1 LLLGTLTLRFT
12 ANPRDN
18 RQLFEICM
26 EHGSMKDLL
35 TVRRAMLLATT
46 CALLQHGGFVLAEES
61 AGATDSVPVV
71 GTRPARSAL
80 TPQPVAAALRAGAK
94 QVPGAAAA
102 DGGDAQGNVAELMQ
116 MIHDAKLTELR
127 TTYNGSYGASLF
139 FDPQAITYYVA
150 LFQDKHF
157 WRVIKTQDDARAEA
171 IYADFTH
178 QTARLAEVEIRR
190 TQLQA
195 QKAFIENVIAVSED
209 RARRLQADLDVAR
222 TQQAKVDDYQRQ
234 TQTEAVALRSE
245 KDKAQAQLR
254 EVQNQVLQLQRQNEL
269 GLPGS
274 K

>member
-1 LLLGTLTLRFT
+1 LLSALTLRFT

-18 RQLFEICM
+18 RQLFEIRM
-26 EHGSMKDLL
+26 EHGRMKDLL

-46 CALLQHGGFVLAEES
+46 CALLQHGGFVLADES
-61 AGATDSVPVV
+61 ASATDSVPVV
-71 GTRPARSAL
+71 GTRPAMSAL
-80 TPQPVAAALRAGAK
+80 TPQPVAAALRAVAK
-94 QVPGAAAA
+94 QAPGAAAA

-116 MIHDAKLTELR
+116 MIHDSKLTELR

-139 FDPQAITYYVA
+139 FDPQAISYYVA

-157 WRVIKTQDDARAEA
+157 WRVIKTQDDVRAEA
-171 IYADFTH
+171 IYADFAQ

-195 QKAFIENVIAVSED
+195 QKGFIENVIAVSED

-274 K
+274 R